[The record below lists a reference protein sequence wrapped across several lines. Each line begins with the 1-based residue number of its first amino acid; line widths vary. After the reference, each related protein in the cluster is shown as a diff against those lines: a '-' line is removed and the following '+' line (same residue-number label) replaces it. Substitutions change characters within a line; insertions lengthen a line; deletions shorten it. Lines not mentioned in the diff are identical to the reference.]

1 MHALMRFR
9 VGDLIRF
16 VPASGRWKGEKDRCP
31 GEQIVNKLAIVTAFV
46 PNCSREWGGRWTVFC
61 DGYTFD
67 HWGDFMEVL

>member
-16 VPASGRWKGEKDRCP
+16 VPAPGRWKSEEPRCP
-31 GEQIVNKLAIVTAFV
+31 GDKIVGKVAIITAYV
-46 PNCSREWGGRWTVFC
+46 PDGAHEWGGRWTVFC